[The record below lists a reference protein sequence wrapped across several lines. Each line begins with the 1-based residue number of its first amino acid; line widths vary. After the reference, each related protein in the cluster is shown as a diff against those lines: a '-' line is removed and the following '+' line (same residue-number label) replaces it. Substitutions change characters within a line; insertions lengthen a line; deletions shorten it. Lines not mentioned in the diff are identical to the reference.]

1 MSASKMNS
9 CTIVNHIAAI
19 QGTPRLRISETFT
32 AQNRDV
38 PLTGAFDSK
47 YERVVD
53 AFMTNYRQEDEIGSG
68 LHVVRNGDSVID
80 IWGGWRDGARTR
92 EWQRDTL
99 VCVMSV
105 SKGIAAIAFNMLI
118 DRGLIDIDR
127 PVAFYWP
134 EFAQSGKERLPVRY
148 LLDHRSGLPVITDP
162 LWPGAIFDREAMVQ
176 ALAAQAPLWEPGTT
190 AAYQVSTQ
198 GYMLGEIMRRVT
210 GKTFQAFVQQEI
222 ADPLDADFLMGG
234 LSSRDQ
240 LRCAE
245 VLPNLDARLLAAKEE
260 EKESLRARTMLQYPK
275 EPWSTVLNSRPWRT
289 SEIASGNGHGTACAI
304 ARIYG
309 VFAGGG
315 EFKGRCFMRTAS
327 IENMIKEQHH
337 QIEIV
342 QERHYHQGLG
352 ILLNSPDAVYMGPN
366 PRSFG
371 HHGIGGSIGFGDPDA
386 HIGFSYVVNRFH
398 AVGTNGPRAKRLID
412 AVYESL

>member
-1 MSASKMNS
+1 MNS
-9 CTIVNHIAAI
+9 CTILNHIAAI
-19 QGTPRLRISETFT
+19 QGTARLRISETFT

-38 PLTGAFDSK
+38 PLNGTFDSK

-105 SKGIAAIAFNMLI
+105 SKGLAAIAFNMLI

-127 PVAFYWP
+127 PVAYYWP

-210 GKTFQAFVQQEI
+210 GKTFRAFVQQEI
-222 ADPLDADFLMGG
+222 ANPLDADFLMGG

-260 EKESLRARTMLQYPK
+260 EKESLRAKTMLQYPK
-275 EPWSTVLNSRPWRT
+275 EPWSSVLNSRPWRT

-315 EFKGRCFMRTAS
+315 EFNGRRFMRTAS

-412 AVYESL
+412 ALYESL

>member
-1 MSASKMNS
+1 M
-9 CTIVNHIAAI
+9 
-19 QGTPRLRISETFT
+19 RISETFT
-32 AQNRDV
+32 AQQRHV
-38 PLTGAFDSK
+38 PLTGRFDPK

-53 AFMTNYRQEDEIGSG
+53 AFMANYQEEDEVGSG
-68 LHVVRNGDSVID
+68 LHIVREGESVVD

-105 SKGIAAIAFNMLI
+105 SKGIAALAFNMLI
-118 DRGLIDIDR
+118 DRGLIDVDT
-127 PVAFYWP
+127 PVAHYWP
-134 EFAQSGKERLPVRY
+134 EFAANGKQRLPVRY
-148 LLDHRSGLPVITDP
+148 LLDHRSGLPIITDP
-162 LWPGAIFDREAMVQ
+162 LWPGAIFDREAMVK

-190 AAYQVSTQ
+190 AAYQVTTQ
-198 GYMLGEIMRRVT
+198 GFMLGEIMRRVT
-210 GKTFQAFVQQEI
+210 GTTFQLFVEREI
-222 ADPLDADFLMGG
+222 AGPLGVDFLMGG

-245 VLPNLDARLLAAKEE
+245 LLPNLDAKLLAAKEQ
-260 EKESLRARTMLQYPK
+260 EKESLRARTMLQYPT
-275 EPWSTVLNSRPWRT
+275 EPWSTLLNSRAWRE

-309 VFAGGG
+309 VIASGGQSR
-315 EFKGRCFMRTAS
+315 GRRLMRPAS

-337 QIEIV
+337 QIEVV

-366 PRSFG
+366 PRAFG
-371 HHGIGGSIGFGDPDA
+371 HHGIGGSIGFGDADA
-386 HIGFSYVVNRFH
+386 HIGFAYVVNRFH

-412 AVYESL
+412 ALYESL

>member
-1 MSASKMNS
+1 MR
-9 CTIVNHIAAI
+9 V
-19 QGTPRLRISETFT
+19 SETFS
-32 AQNRDV
+32 AQRRMVSLNGSFE
-38 PLTGAFDSK
+38 PK
-47 YERVVD
+47 YGRVVD
-53 AFMTNYRQEDEIGSG
+53 AFMTNYREEDEVGSG
-68 LHVVRNGDSVID
+68 VHIVRDGESVVD

-118 DRGLIDIDR
+118 DRGLIDINT
-127 PVAFYWP
+127 PVARYWP
-134 EFAQSGKERLPVRY
+134 EFAANGKERLPVRY
-148 LLDHRSGLPVITDP
+148 LLDHRSGLPIITDP
-162 LWPGAIFDREAMVQ
+162 LWPGAIFDREAMVD
-176 ALAAQAPLWEPGTT
+176 ALAGQAPLWEPGTT
-190 AAYQVSTQ
+190 AAYQVTTQ
-198 GYMLGEIMRRVT
+198 GFMLGEIMRRVT
-210 GKTFQAFVQQEI
+210 GNTFQLFVEQEI
-222 ADPLDADFLMGG
+222 AGPLHADFLMGG
-234 LSSRDQ
+234 LGARDQ

-245 VLPNLDARLLAAKEE
+245 ILPNLDAKLLAAKEE
-260 EKESLRARTMLQYPK
+260 EKESLRAKTMLQYPQQ
-275 EPWSTVLNSRPWRT
+275 PWSTLLNSRPWRE
-289 SEIASGNGHGTACAI
+289 SEIASGNGHGTACAV

-309 VFAGGG
+309 VFASGGQS
-315 EFKGRCFMRTAS
+315 KGRRFMGAAS
-327 IENMIKEQHH
+327 IENMITEQHH

-398 AVGTNGPRAKRLID
+398 AAGTNGPRAKRLID
-412 AVYESL
+412 ALYESL

>member
-1 MSASKMNS
+1 M
-9 CTIVNHIAAI
+9 
-19 QGTPRLRISETFT
+19 RISETFT
-32 AQNRDV
+32 AQQRHV
-38 PLTGAFDSK
+38 PLTGCFDPK
-47 YERVVD
+47 YERVVE
-53 AFMTNYRQEDEIGSG
+53 AFMANYREEDEVGSG
-68 LHVVRNGDSVID
+68 LHIVRDGESVVD

-105 SKGIAAIAFNMLI
+105 SKGIAALAFNMVI
-118 DRGLIDIDR
+118 DRGLVDVDT
-127 PVAFYWP
+127 PVAHYWP
-134 EFAQSGKERLPVRY
+134 EFAANGKERLPVRY
-148 LLDHRSGLPVITDP
+148 LLDHRSGLPIITDP
-162 LWPGAIFDREAMVQ
+162 LWPGAIFDREAMVK

-190 AAYQVSTQ
+190 AAYQVTTQ
-198 GYMLGEIMRRVT
+198 GFMLGEIMRRVT
-210 GKTFQAFVQQEI
+210 GKTFQPFVEQEI
-222 ADPLDADFLMGG
+222 AGPLGVDFLMGG
-234 LSSRDQ
+234 LSPRDQ

-245 VLPNLDARLLAAKEE
+245 VLPNLDAKLLAAKEQ
-260 EKESLRARTMLQYPK
+260 EKESLRARTMLQYPT
-275 EPWSTVLNSRPWRT
+275 EPWSTLLNSRAWRE

-315 EFKGRCFMRTAS
+315 QSRGLRLMRTAS

-337 QIEIV
+337 QIEVV

-366 PRSFG
+366 LRAFG

-386 HIGFSYVVNRFH
+386 HIGFAYIVNRFH

-412 AVYESL
+412 ALYESL

>member
-1 MSASKMNS
+1 MR
-9 CTIVNHIAAI
+9 V
-19 QGTPRLRISETFT
+19 SETFT
-32 AQNRDV
+32 AQRRRV
-38 PLTGAFDSK
+38 PLTGTFDANCA
-47 YERVVD
+47 RVVE
-53 AFMTNYRQEDEIGSG
+53 AFMANYCEEDEVGSG
-68 LHVVRNGDSVID
+68 LHVVRDGESVVD
-80 IWGGWRDGARTR
+80 IWGGWRDGERTR

-105 SKGIAAIAFNMLI
+105 SKGIAALAFNMLI
-118 DRGLIDIDR
+118 DRGLVDIDT
-127 PVAFYWP
+127 PVAHYWP
-134 EFAQSGKERLPVRY
+134 EFAAHGKQCLPVRY
-148 LLDHRSGLPVITDP
+148 LLDHRSGLPIITEP
-162 LWPGAIFDREAMVQ
+162 LWPGAIFDREAMVK

-190 AAYQVSTQ
+190 AAYQVTTQ
-198 GYMLGEIMRRVT
+198 GFLLGEIMRRVT
-210 GKTFQAFVQQEI
+210 GMTFQPFVEQEI
-222 ADPLDADFLMGG
+222 AGPLEADFLMGG
-234 LSSRDQ
+234 LSPRNQ

-260 EKESLRARTMLQYPK
+260 EKDSLRARTMLQYPS
-275 EPWSTVLNSRPWRT
+275 EPWSSVLNSRAWRE

-309 VFAGGG
+309 VFARGGLSNG
-315 EFKGRCFMRTAS
+315 LRLMRAAS
-327 IENMIKEQHH
+327 VENMIKEQHH

-342 QERHYHQGLG
+342 QDRHYRQGLG

-398 AVGTNGPRAKRLID
+398 AGGTNGPRAKRLID
-412 AVYESL
+412 ALYETL

>member
-1 MSASKMNS
+1 MNS

-38 PLTGAFDSK
+38 PMTGAFDSK

-127 PVAFYWP
+127 PVAYYWP

-222 ADPLDADFLMGG
+222 ADPLEADFLMGG

-245 VLPNLDARLLAAKEE
+245 VLPNLDARLLAAKQE

-275 EPWSTVLNSRPWRT
+275 EPWSTVFNSRPWRT

-315 EFKGRCFMRTAS
+315 EFKGRRFMRTAS

-342 QERHYHQGLG
+342 QERHYHQALG
-352 ILLNSPDAVYMGPN
+352 ILLNTPDAVYMGPN

-386 HIGFSYVVNRFH
+386 QIGFSYVVNRFH

-412 AVYESL
+412 ALYESL